1 MNFIKL
7 VINEL
12 VKNLKKK
19 STIIFFIFSMI
30 AVIASCL
37 IVKFKDY
44 TYLSNRYQLGGITS
58 EFSIKQ
64 GISQNEVQKAKAE
77 GKYKD
82 MYQEII
88 DLEEKV
94 LEVGV
99 NDLLSAPYKKEIYNN
114 IISEIKTLYN
124 INEEEFKE
132 KYDNQKD
139 KINSLDYLLFNGNFE
154 EYIEFNKEQIEK
166 KYKEELI
173 DEETYN
179 KQIEEQNIN
188 LRFEIDKYSAKDT
201 QWKKQV
207 LQDNKSIDYKLEER
221 VDYTNNIFIDNEQ
234 MEKLQ
239 KNKLI
244 NNYRLE
250 NDIAPYYED
259 SQYFYNE
266 KGYMRY
272 HYNSFSNTSGMIFIG
287 LLIIIL
293 SAGTVA
299 EEVSKG
305 TIKFLLITP
314 NKRYKVLLA
323 KILSIL
329 IILIVSTLIISQISV
344 IIGNIAFG
352 VSTNNYLYVTNGEVK
367 VMDTHIYET
376 LQYLL
381 KMPEIIIYMLMGVAL
396 STLIRNIAMPT
407 IISTALYLITPFAL
421 MMINGFI
428 SIDFLRFLPFR
439 NFEFITQVFPI
450 NTYVTVV
457 NGYSTFEPTLTFSIN
472 VLIVT
477 AILLIITI
485 FESFNKRDI

>member
-1 MNFIKL
+1 MSFINL
-7 VINEL
+7 IINEL

-19 STIIFFIFSMI
+19 STIIFFIFSII
-30 AVIASCL
+30 AVIVSCL

-44 TYLSNRYQLGGITS
+44 SYMSNVFSSKIGIDNYSLKLSIDM
-58 EFSIKQ
+58 
-64 GISQNEVQKAKAE
+64 NEGKKAKAE

-82 MYQEII
+82 MYQELI
-88 DLEEKV
+88 DEQENLMKAGPTDV
-94 LEVGV
+94 V
-99 NDLLSAPYKKEIYNN
+99 NTPFKSDIYSKYLSSIRE
-114 IISEIKTLYN
+114 LYN

-132 KYDNQKD
+132 KYDNQKS
-139 KINSLDYLLFNGNFE
+139 KIDRLKNLLYNGTFE
-154 EYIEFNKEQIEK
+154 EYIEFNKNEIEE

-173 DEETYN
+173 DEETY
-179 KQIEEQNIN
+179 KTQIEEQNIN

-221 VDYTNNIFIDNEQ
+221 VDYTNNIFIDSVQ
-234 MEKLQ
+234 LEKLQ

-250 NDIAPYYED
+250 NDIAPYYQD

-272 HYNSFSNTSGMIFIG
+272 HYNSFANTSGMIFIG

-293 SAGTVA
+293 SAGTIS

-329 IILIVSTLIISQISV
+329 IILILSTLIISQISV
-344 IIGNIAFG
+344 LVGNIAFG
-352 VSTNNYLYVTNGEVK
+352 ISTNNYLYVDNAEVK

-381 KMPEIIIYMLMGVAL
+381 KMPEIIIYMLIGVAL
-396 STLIRNIAMPT
+396 STLIRNIALPT
-407 IISTALYLITPFAL
+407 IISAALYLILPFSL
-421 MMINGFI
+421 NMLNGFI

-439 NFEFITQVFPI
+439 NFDFIAQVFPI

>member
-188 LRFEIDKYSAKDT
+188 LRFEI
-201 QWKKQV
+201 
-207 LQDNKSIDYKLEER
+207 
-221 VDYTNNIFIDNEQ
+221 
-234 MEKLQ
+234 
-239 KNKLI
+239 KN
-244 NNYRLE
+244 
-250 NDIAPYYED
+250 
-259 SQYFYNE
+259 
-266 KGYMRY
+266 
-272 HYNSFSNTSGMIFIG
+272 
-287 LLIIIL
+287 
-293 SAGTVA
+293 
-299 EEVSKG
+299 
-305 TIKFLLITP
+305 
-314 NKRYKVLLA
+314 
-323 KILSIL
+323 
-329 IILIVSTLIISQISV
+329 
-344 IIGNIAFG
+344 
-352 VSTNNYLYVTNGEVK
+352 
-367 VMDTHIYET
+367 
-376 LQYLL
+376 
-381 KMPEIIIYMLMGVAL
+381 
-396 STLIRNIAMPT
+396 
-407 IISTALYLITPFAL
+407 
-421 MMINGFI
+421 
-428 SIDFLRFLPFR
+428 
-439 NFEFITQVFPI
+439 
-450 NTYVTVV
+450 
-457 NGYSTFEPTLTFSIN
+457 
-472 VLIVT
+472 
-477 AILLIITI
+477 
-485 FESFNKRDI
+485 

>member
-19 STIIFFIFSMI
+19 STIIFFIFSII
-30 AVIASCL
+30 AVIVSFL

-44 TYLSNRYQLGGITS
+44 TYMSSVFSSKIGIDNYSLKLSID
-58 EFSIKQ
+58 
-64 GISQNEVQKAKAE
+64 QNEGKKAKAE
-77 GKYKD
+77 GKYKE
-82 MYQEII
+82 MYQMVI
-88 DLEEKV
+88 DEQQKLLDAGAEEVVNTPFKRDIHSKHLE
-94 LEVGV
+94 
-99 NDLLSAPYKKEIYNN
+99 AIKE
-114 IISEIKTLYN
+114 LYN
-124 INEEEFKE
+124 INEEVFKE
-132 KYDNQKD
+132 KYDAQKN
-139 KINSLDYLLFNGNFE
+139 KIDRLNYLLYNGTFE
-154 EYIEFNKEQIEK
+154 EYIEFNKNEIEE

-173 DEETYN
+173 DEETY
-179 KQIEEQNIN
+179 KTQIEEQNTN

-201 QWKKQV
+201 QWKKLV
-207 LQDNKSIDYKLEER
+207 LQDNKNIDYKLEER

-266 KGYMRY
+266 QGYMRY
-272 HYNSFSNTSGMIFIG
+272 HYNSFANTSGMIFIG

-299 EEVSKG
+299 EEASKG

-352 VSTNNYLYVTNGEVK
+352 VSTNNYLYVTNGETK

-381 KMPEIIIYMLMGVAL
+381 KMPEIIIYMLIGVAL
-396 STLIRNIAMPT
+396 STLIRSVAMPT

-439 NFEFITQVFPI
+439 NFDFITQVFPI

-477 AILLIITI
+477 AILLLITI